1 MGCIK
6 MRRLLFGFVFL
17 LQIASHSAYATEV
30 PKKALADTKKPV
42 KLTQEQKN
50 KLEVIL
56 LNAMA
61 RLSEQTTDP
70 EYFDSILLQG
80 LASSDRKEMRA
91 LLKDLGDLPEVQS
104 DGHKLTIESGKQT
117 LTVRWP
123 NLFAESN
130 HVEVSGIDWIYDPR
144 RPMKWQIGLL
154 QKKIEYS
161 RKHSQQVGRFK
172 SLVLPEAGAEIV
184 EETMEL
190 AAKAASTSE
199 GKALIRVI
207 MEAVAST
214 RAVSAAAVE
223 NGAVTSAA
231 AAKSEEAVGK
241 AVSGKLG
248 MFKTAL
254 GGALLGATA
263 GPSVLPLI
271 VNTRTSVCQWALD
284 TDFKVPVIGWEPTD
298 PDSAIM
304 TVTCK
309 DIEPKDDDS
318 PALDTMENMISKSV
332 SSANILAMFEQHV
345 NACPKTDATGQYD
358 ALIRRNQ
365 LKDGKW
371 IQSEDP
377 WSKITAK
384 FDNTGH
390 PSEVLVYRQSKPE
403 VPNSPFDII
412 SEKFLFG
419 AKKPRMS
426 GVLVEN
432 EKPSSNP
439 LVNDKYVELKKRS
452 KSMTPSQIQ
461 AYKSGV
467 DLITFIRSALTQCAI
482 TEVKKST
489 DKGEAPTAPEGKAQK
504 ADGVVP

>member
-1 MGCIK
+1 MSCIK

-17 LQIASHSAYATEV
+17 LQLASLPVYATEV
-30 PKKALADTKKPV
+30 PKALAAPNKPV
-42 KLTQEQKN
+42 KLTQDQKK

-80 LASSDRKEMRA
+80 LASNDRKEMRA
-91 LLKDLGDLPEVQS
+91 LLKEVGDLPEVQS
-104 DGHKLTIESGKQT
+104 DGHKLTIVSGKQT

-130 HVEVSGIDWIYDPR
+130 HVEVSGVDWIYDPR

-154 QKKIEYS
+154 QRKIEYS
-161 RKHSQQVGRFK
+161 RKHAQQVGRFK
-172 SLVLPEAGAEIV
+172 SMVLPEAGAEIV

-207 MEAVAST
+207 MEAVGST

-223 NGAVTSAA
+223 NGAAVTA
-231 AAKSEEAVGK
+231 AAKTEEAVGK

-248 MFKTAL
+248 TFQTV
-254 GGALLGATA
+254 LGASLIGA
-263 GPSVLPLI
+263 AVGPGVSPLI
-271 VNTRTSVCQWALD
+271 VNSRNSVCEWALD
-284 TDFKVPVIGWEPTD
+284 TDFTVPIIGWEPTD
-298 PDSAIM
+298 PDGHLM
-304 TVTCK
+304 TVICK

-318 PALDTMENMISKSV
+318 PALDTMENMISKSM

-345 NACPKTDATGQYD
+345 RSCPKTDATGQYE

-371 IQSEDP
+371 VQSSDP

-390 PSEVLVYRQSKPE
+390 PTEVLVYRQSKPE
-403 VPNSPFDII
+403 NPDSPFDII

-467 DLITFIRSALTQCAI
+467 DLITFLRSALTQCAI

-489 DKGEAPTAPEGKAQK
+489 DKGEAPTAPEGKQK
-504 ADGVVP
+504 TDGVVP